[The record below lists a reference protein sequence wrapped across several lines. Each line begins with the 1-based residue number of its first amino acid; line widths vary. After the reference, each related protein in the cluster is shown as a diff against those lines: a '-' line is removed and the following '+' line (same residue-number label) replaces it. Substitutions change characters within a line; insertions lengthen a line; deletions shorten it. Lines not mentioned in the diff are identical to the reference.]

1 MIKGAVKWHIGM
13 KVILYKVDSDSN
25 VISRAVPGFSSNTNL
40 LLTMNDFDEL
50 YTECISKIMND
61 FAEFNA
67 NGSGWVLD
75 RVAFT
80 SINMYNYQAI

>member
-1 MIKGAVKWHIGM
+1 MAAMVAMDAV
-13 KVILYKVDSDSN
+13 
-25 VISRAVPGFSSNTNL
+25 
-40 LLTMNDFDEL
+40 
-50 YTECISKIMND
+50 MND

-80 SINMYNYQAI
+80 SIHMYNYKPI